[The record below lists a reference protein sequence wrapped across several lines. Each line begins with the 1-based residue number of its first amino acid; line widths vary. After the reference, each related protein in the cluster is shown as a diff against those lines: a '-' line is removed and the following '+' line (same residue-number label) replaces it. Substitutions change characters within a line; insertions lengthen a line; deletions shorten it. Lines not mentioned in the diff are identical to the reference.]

1 MGSTPFGPPTF
12 VTEPAGFFLRPSQSL
27 PPDKIPFRNSP
38 VFSTPR
44 KSMYRESVQL
54 LKDSDDEGRLD
65 SDGSNDEGKLDS
77 DGSDDERKLNADSVG
92 GLCDADTQ
100 TTVIDEGEKDMFN
113 DERSK
118 GEKEN
123 KGSQSHTSL
132 LDKERITLVINV
144 LFRIGTLCY
153 WVIWLKLFG
162 NVVLVTFQTRWHLMG
177 SFLPTA
183 YFAFY
188 RTTREIPTNDAR
200 AAFAI
205 IFVDATT
212 AVGSFI
218 SMLLICSIVGAIV
231 GSLSRILT

>member
-27 PPDKIPFRNSP
+27 PPEKISFRNSP

-65 SDGSNDEGKLDS
+65 SDGSNDEGKLDL
-77 DGSDDERKLNADSVG
+77 DGSDDKRKLNADSVG

-100 TTVIDEGEKDMFN
+100 TTVDEGEKDMFN

-123 KGSQSHTSL
+123 ALQKGSQSHTSL
-132 LDKERITLVINV
+132 LDKE
-144 LFRIGTLCY
+144 
-153 WVIWLKLFG
+153 G
-162 NVVLVTFQTRWHLMG
+162 NPHKRC
-177 SFLPTA
+177 
-183 YFAFY
+183 
-188 RTTREIPTNDAR
+188 N
-200 AAFAI
+200 
-205 IFVDATT
+205 ATT

-231 GSLSRILT
+231 GSLSRILM